1 MQSSTPLED
10 SKLFIPE
17 DVKLANPADG
27 SATGQYNRVPASFL
41 KLILQSLDAGHV
53 LCHKEFET
61 HLIRNVHHVPQYQ
74 YQLETRED
82 IQLNL
87 NEAGKEF
94 YKTPIFLGNLKL
106 YLGTS
111 CKN

>member
-41 KLILQSLDAGHV
+41 KLILQSLDAERV
-53 LCHKEFET
+53 QCHREFET
-61 HLIRNVHHVPQYQ
+61 RIRNVHHANQTSIKRK
-74 YQLETRED
+74 LERTF
-82 IQLNL
+82 N
-87 NEAGKEF
+87 
-94 YKTPIFLGNLKL
+94 
-106 YLGTS
+106 
-111 CKN
+111 